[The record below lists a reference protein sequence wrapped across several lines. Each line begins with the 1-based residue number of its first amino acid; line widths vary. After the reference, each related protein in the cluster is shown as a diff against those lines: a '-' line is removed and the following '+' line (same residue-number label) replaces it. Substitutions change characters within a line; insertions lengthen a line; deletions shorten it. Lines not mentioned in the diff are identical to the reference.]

1 MIYISILVSII
12 YLALIVAFIIG
23 FEKVETVK
31 NNDAVPKNRFSI
43 IIPFRNEAHNL
54 PGLLKS
60 ISIINYP
67 SELFEVLLV
76 NDDSKDNFNPI
87 IEEFTNRNPSLNFQL
102 LKNIRK
108 TNSPKKDAINT
119 AINLSNFEWIVTTDA
134 DCVVPVNWL
143 KLFNQFI
150 EDENPVFISA
160 PVKFSLQNSM
170 LFHFQNL
177 NFTSLMGSTLGGF
190 GIDNPFMCN
199 GANLCYHKE
208 TFFELKGFE
217 GNTNIASGDD
227 IFLMEKM
234 FRIYPKKVKF
244 LKSEEAIVETNSENT
259 WKLFINQQIRWAS
272 KSVSYTNFFSKFVG
286 IAVFLENLLVLILGV
301 FTLLFP
307 QFWLTFILVFTLKIM
322 IDFIL
327 IAQTS
332 FFLKSIK
339 SLKHY
344 LIVSLLYPF
353 FIVITGSLSLFKNYE
368 WKGRIFKK

>member
-1 MIYISILVSII
+1 MIYILILISII
-12 YLALIVAFIIG
+12 YLAFIMAFIIG

-43 IIPFRNEAHNL
+43 VIPFRNEAHNL

-67 SELFEVLLV
+67 SELFEILLV
-76 NDDSKDNFNPI
+76 NDDSQDYFNLI

-119 AINLSNFEWIVTTDA
+119 AINLSNFEWIFTTDA

-160 PVKFSLQNSM
+160 PVKFSLQNS
-170 LFHFQNL
+170 LLSHFQNL

-234 FRIYPKKVKF
+234 FRIYPNKVKF
-244 LKSEEAIVETNSENT
+244 LKSKESIVETRSENS
-259 WKLFINQQIRWAS
+259 WKLFMNQQIRWAS
-272 KSVSYTNFFSKFVG
+272 KSVSYTIFFAKFVG
-286 IAVFLENLLVLILGV
+286 IIVFLESLMVLILGI

-307 QFWLTFILVFTLKIM
+307 QFWLTFIIVFAIKIM
-322 IDFIL
+322 VDFML

-332 FFLKSIK
+332 VFLKSTK
-339 SLKHY
+339 SLKYY
-344 LIVSLLYPF
+344 LPISLFYPF
-353 FIVITGSLSLFKNYE
+353 FIVFTGFLSTFKNYE
-368 WKGRIFKK
+368 WKGRSFKK

>member
-1 MIYISILVSII
+1 MIYISILISII
-12 YLALIVAFIIG
+12 YVVLIMAFIIG
-23 FEKVETVK
+23 FEKVEKVK

-43 IIPFRNEAHNL
+43 VIPFRNEAHNL

-67 SELFEVLLV
+67 SELFEILLV

-134 DCVVPVNWL
+134 DCVLPVNWL
-143 KLFNQFI
+143 KLFNQLI

-160 PVKFSLQNSM
+160 PVKFIGQNSL

-177 NFTSLMGSTLGGF
+177 NFISLMGSTLGGF
-190 GIDNPFMCN
+190 GIGNPFMCN

-217 GNTNIASGDD
+217 GNANIASGDD
-227 IFLMEKM
+227 IFLMEKIFKEM
-234 FRIYPKKVKF
+234 PNKVKF
-244 LKSEEAIVETNSENT
+244 LKSEEAIVETNAENT
-259 WKLFINQQIRWAS
+259 RKLFINQQIRWVS
-272 KSVSYTNFFSKFVG
+272 KSASYKSLFAKFVG
-286 IAVFLENLLVLILGV
+286 IVVFLENLLVLILGS

-322 IDFIL
+322 VDFIL
-327 IAQTS
+327 ISQTS
-332 FFLKSIK
+332 FFLKSTK

>member
-1 MIYISILVSII
+1 MIYILILISII
-12 YLALIVAFIIG
+12 YLALIMAFIIG

-67 SELFEVLLV
+67 SELFEILLV

-108 TNSPKKDAINT
+108 TNSPKKDAIKT

-134 DCVVPVNWL
+134 DSAVPVNWL

-160 PVKFSLQNSM
+160 PVKFSLQNS
-170 LFHFQNL
+170 LLSHFQNL

-234 FRIYPKKVKF
+234 FRIYPNKVKF
-244 LKSEEAIVETNSENT
+244 LKSKESIVETRSENS
-259 WKLFINQQIRWAS
+259 WKLFMNQQIRWAS
-272 KSVSYTNFFSKFVG
+272 KSVSYTIFFAKFVG
-286 IAVFLENLLVLILGV
+286 IIVFLESLMVLILGI

-307 QFWLTFILVFTLKIM
+307 QFWLTFIIVFAIKIM
-322 IDFIL
+322 VDFML

-332 FFLKSIK
+332 VFLKSTK
-339 SLKHY
+339 SLKYY
-344 LIVSLLYPF
+344 LPISLFYPF
-353 FIVITGSLSLFKNYE
+353 FIVFTGFLSTFKNYE
-368 WKGRIFKK
+368 WKGRSFKK

>member
-1 MIYISILVSII
+1 MIYISILISII
-12 YLALIVAFIIG
+12 YVVLIMAFIIG
-23 FEKVETVK
+23 FEKVEKVK

-43 IIPFRNEAHNL
+43 VIPFRNEAHIL

-67 SELFEVLLV
+67 SDLFEILLV
-76 NDDSKDNFNPI
+76 NDDSQDYFNLI

-108 TNSPKKDAINT
+108 TNSPKKDAINS

-150 EDENPVFISA
+150 ENENPVFISA
-160 PVKFSLQNSM
+160 PVKFSIQNSL

-190 GIDNPFMCN
+190 GIGNPFMCN
-199 GANLCYHKE
+199 GANLCYHNE

-217 GNTNIASGDD
+217 GNANIASGDD

-234 FRIYPKKVKF
+234 LRIYPKKVKL
-244 LKSEEAIVETNSENT
+244 LKSEEAIVETNAENT

-272 KSVSYTNFFSKFVG
+272 KSASYKSIFAKFVG
-286 IAVFLENLLVLILGV
+286 IAVFSENLLVLVLGIYAM
-301 FTLLFP
+301 LFP
-307 QFWLTFILVFTLKIM
+307 QNWLYFILVFTLKI
-322 IDFIL
+322 IVDFML
-327 IAQTS
+327 IAQTAV
-332 FFLKSIK
+332 FLKNTK
-339 SLKHY
+339 SLKYY
-344 LIVSLLYPF
+344 LFVSFLYPF
-353 FIVITGSLSLFKNYE
+353 FIVYIGCLSLFKNYE
-368 WKGRIFKK
+368 WKGRSFKK

>member
-1 MIYISILVSII
+1 MIYISIII
-12 YLALIVAFIIG
+12 SVIYVVLIFVLIIG
-23 FEKVETVK
+23 FGKVALIINK
-31 NNDAVPKNRFSI
+31 NTVPKNRFSI

-54 PGLLKS
+54 SGLLKS

-67 SELFEVLLV
+67 SELFEILLV
-76 NDDSKDNFNPI
+76 NDDSQDNFNPI
-87 IEEFTNRNPSLNFQL
+87 IEEFMNRNPSLNFQL

-160 PVKFSLQNSM
+160 PVKFSLQKSL

-217 GNTNIASGDD
+217 GNANIASGDD

-244 LKSEEAIVETNSENT
+244 LKSEKAIVETNAENT

-272 KSVSYTNFFSKFVG
+272 KSASYKSLFAKFVG
-286 IAVFLENLLVLILGV
+286 IIVFSESLMVLILGI

-307 QFWLTFILVFTLKIM
+307 QFWLTFILVFTLKIFV
-322 IDFIL
+322 DFAL
-327 IAQTS
+327 IAKTS
-332 FFLKSIK
+332 FFLKSTK

-368 WKGRIFKK
+368 WKDRIFKK